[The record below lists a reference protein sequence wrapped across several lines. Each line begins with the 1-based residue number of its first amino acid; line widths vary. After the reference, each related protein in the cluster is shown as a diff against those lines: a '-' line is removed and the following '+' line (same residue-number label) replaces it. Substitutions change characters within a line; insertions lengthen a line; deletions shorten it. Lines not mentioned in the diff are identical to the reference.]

1 MGDNLLVID
10 EGTTSTR
17 SMLFASD
24 GRCLGI
30 AQQPLTQ
37 SFPAPGLVEQDPE
50 EIWSLSLECARA
62 MVAKAGGAGRIAAIG
77 ITNQRE
83 TIVFWSRRSGRAL
96 APAIVWQ
103 DRRTSEMCAKLR
115 AEGHEDALQAKT
127 GLLLDPYFSATK
139 IAWALAH
146 WPQLREVGGDLCIG
160 TVESWLVYRLT
171 GGLHISDATNASR
184 TALMDI
190 GRGCWDDELL
200 DLFGVPRAALPEI
213 VDCAGE
219 FGTSLPEHFGEALP
233 ICGLAGDQQSAAI
246 GQACFAPGDTKGTYG
261 TGAFVL
267 SHAGEVQPVSSQRLL
282 TTVAWQLGGQRR
294 YALEGSLFVAGST
307 MQWLRDALEL
317 FAASADSE
325 ALARSVPDSAGVQFI
340 PAFAG
345 LGAPHW
351 RPDARGAIL
360 GLTLGSTRAHIVRAA
375 LEAVTNQ
382 TEELRRAFAADGVD
396 WSHLRIDGA
405 MAANDFLAQDLADLL
420 AMDVE
425 RPANVETTALGAAM
439 LAGIGCGMFASLED
453 AAGARG
459 ALTKF
464 TPTMG
469 ADARAQRI
477 ARWDSAV
484 RALLSSAF

>member
-17 SMLFASD
+17 SMLFAPD
-24 GRCLGI
+24 GRCLGS
-30 AQQPLTQ
+30 AQEALTL
-37 SFPAPGLVEQDPE
+37 SFPAPGWVEQDAE

-62 MVAKAGGAGRIAAIG
+62 MSANGSVAAIG

-83 TIVFWSRRSGRAL
+83 TILFWSRRTGRAL

-103 DRRTSEMCAKLR
+103 DRRTAAICAKLR
-115 AEGHEDALQAKT
+115 DEGHEPALQAKT

-139 IAWALAH
+139 IAWALDQ
-146 WPQLREVGGDLCIG
+146 WPQLRQVGDDLCIG
-160 TVESWLVYRLT
+160 TVESWLVFRLT

-190 GRGCWDDELL
+190 GRGCWDEELL
-200 DLFGVPRAALPEI
+200 GLFGVPREALPEI
-213 VDCAGE
+213 VDCGGQ
-219 FGTSLPEHFGEALP
+219 FGATLPEHFGEALP

-246 GQACFAPGDTKGTYG
+246 GQACFAVGDTKATYG

-267 SHAGEVQPVSSQRLL
+267 SHSGSVQLVSGQRLL
-282 TTVAWQLGGQRR
+282 TTIAWQLDGERR
-294 YALEGSLFVAGST
+294 YALEGSLFVAGSAI
-307 MQWLRDALEL
+307 QWLRDALGL
-317 FAASADSE
+317 FAASADCE
-325 ALARSVPDSAGVQFI
+325 AMARSVPDSGDVRFV

-360 GLTLGSTRAHIVRAA
+360 GLTLGSSRAHIVRAA
-375 LEAVTNQ
+375 LEAVANQ
-382 TEELRRAFAADGVD
+382 TEELRRAFAADGVE
-396 WSHLRIDGA
+396 WSHLKIDGA
-405 MAANDFLAQDLADLL
+405 MAANDFLAQDIADVVDM
-420 AMDVE
+420 AVE

-439 LAGIGCGMFASLED
+439 LAGVGCGMFASLEE

-459 ALTKF
+459 ELTIF
-464 TPTMG
+464 SPTKTV
-469 ADARAQRI
+469 AARAERI
-477 ARWDSAV
+477 ARWDRGVAAV
-484 RALLSSAF
+484 LSMN

>member
-1 MGDNLLVID
+1 VGDNLLVID

-17 SMLFASD
+17 SMLFARD
-24 GRCLGI
+24 GTRLGI
-30 AQQPLTQ
+30 AQKPLTQ
-37 SFPAPGLVEQDPE
+37 SYPASGWVEQDAE
-50 EIWSLSLECARA
+50 EIWALSLECAREMA
-62 MVAKAGGAGRIAAIG
+62 AKGSIAAIG

-83 TIVFWSRRSGRAL
+83 TIVFWSRGTGRSL

-103 DRRTSEMCAKLR
+103 DRRTSEMCAELR
-115 AEGHEDALQAKT
+115 ADGHEPALQAKT

-146 WPQLREVGGDLCIG
+146 WPQLREAGDDLCIG
-160 TVESWLVYRLT
+160 TIESWLVFRLT

-190 GRGCWDDELL
+190 GSGRWDDGLL

-213 VDCAGE
+213 VDCSGE
-219 FGTSLPEHFGEALP
+219 FGTTLPEHFGEPLL

-246 GQACFAPGDTKGTYG
+246 GQACFAPGDTKATYG

-267 SHAGEVQPVSSQRLL
+267 SHSGEVRPVSSQRLL
-282 TTVAWQLGGQRR
+282 TTIAWQLGGQRR
-294 YALEGSLFVAGST
+294 YALEGSLFVAGSAL
-307 MQWLRDALEL
+307 QWLRDQLGL
-317 FAASADSE
+317 FAASADCE
-325 ALARSVPDSAGVQFI
+325 ELARSVPDSSGVQFV

-351 RPDARGAIL
+351 RAEARGAVL

-375 LEAVTNQ
+375 LEAVANQ
-382 TEELRRAFAADGVD
+382 TNELRRAFAADGAD
-396 WSHLRIDGA
+396 WAHLRIDGA
-405 MAANDFLAQDLADLL
+405 MAANDFVAQDLADLL
-420 AMDVE
+420 DMHVE

-439 LAGIGCGMFASLED
+439 LAGFGCGMFSSLEE

-459 ALTKF
+459 ALTRF
-464 TPTMG
+464 GPAMDETI
-469 ADARAQRI
+469 RSRRI
-477 ARWDSAV
+477 ARWDRATQAV
-484 RALLSSAF
+484 LSID